1 MEKELF
7 AELLRSVRAMKAV
20 HRGEATPSRA
30 WEVVRGE
37 DGTIVRRAIDP
48 ECVRQRRQSGR
59 DPAVAAGRAMLG
71 LSQDQFA
78 QMLGISVRTLH
89 NWEQGRRKPS
99 RAARVLLRVA
109 LRHPEIVLR
118 GVADAD

>member
-1 MEKELF
+1 MDKKLF
-7 AELLRSVRAMKAV
+7 AELLRSVREMKAV
-20 HRGEATPSRA
+20 HRGEAAPSRA

-59 DPAVAAGRAMLG
+59 DPAVAAGRARLG

-118 GVADAD
+118 AVADAD